1 MGKVEYVQLMA
12 SLPALGPI
20 LAAKIAPINRVRLE
34 ARLQRM
40 LRPEHFAEIQAAA
53 SLLAWPRQTLLT
65 TDADFVRKARKVIPT
80 LASETVRQ
88 LVHDQ
93 LEQRT
98 VLAALR
104 HRHAGQEAPAAG
116 EIWGYGRYVDRIR
129 ANWREP
135 GFGLGQSLKWVLPAK
150 DMLDK
155 SDAAGLERILL
166 EAAWRQ
172 ADRLVG
178 AHDFDFEAVALY
190 VLRWD
195 LLDRWTRYDAEAAA
209 ARFGA
214 LVADALN
221 AAPPTLKTY
230 ADLSRA
236 AA

>member
-1 MGKVEYVQLMA
+1 MAGIEYVQLMA

-20 LAAKIAPINRVRLE
+20 LAAKTAPINRVRLQ
-34 ARLQRM
+34 ARLRQM
-40 LRPEHFAEIQAAA
+40 LRPEHLAEIQAAA
-53 SLLAWPRQTLLT
+53 GILSWSRQAMLA
-65 TDADFVRKARKVIPT
+65 TDADYVRKARNVIPT
-80 LASETVRQ
+80 LKSETVRR

-104 HRHAGQEAPAAG
+104 RRHAGQDAPAAG

-135 GFGLGQSLKWVLPAK
+135 GFGLGQSLRWVLPAK
-150 DMLDK
+150 EKLDK
-155 SDAAGLERILL
+155 ADAAGLERILL
-166 EAAWRQ
+166 ETAWRQ
-172 ADRLVG
+172 ADGLVG

-195 LLDRWTRYDAEAAA
+195 LLERWTRYDAEAAA
-209 ARFGA
+209 ARFDA

-221 AAPPTLKTY
+221 AAPATLKTD
-230 ADLSRA
+230 ADRMRA

>member
-1 MGKVEYVQLMA
+1 MAGIEYVQLMA

-20 LAAKIAPINRVRLE
+20 LAAKTAPINRVRLQ
-34 ARLQRM
+34 ARLQQM

-53 SLLAWPRQTLLT
+53 NILSWSRQAILT
-65 TDADFVRKARKVIPT
+65 ADADYVSKARKVVPT
-80 LASETVRQ
+80 LRNETVRR

-93 LEQRT
+93 LEERT

-104 HRHAGQEAPAAG
+104 RRHAGQDAPAAG

-150 DMLDK
+150 DKLDK
-155 SDAAGLERILL
+155 ADAAGLERILL

-172 ADRLVG
+172 ADGLIG

-195 LLDRWTRYDAEAAA
+195 LLERWTRYDAEAAA
-209 ARFGA
+209 ARFDA

-221 AAPPTLKTY
+221 AAPATLKTD
-230 ADLSRA
+230 ADLMRA

>member
-1 MGKVEYVQLMA
+1 MGGIEYVQLMA

-20 LAAKIAPINRVRLE
+20 LAAKRAPINRIRLL
-34 ARLQRM
+34 ARLQM
-40 LRPEHFAEIQAAA
+40 LRPEHLAEIEAAA
-53 SLLAWPRQTLLT
+53 NILAWPDQAKLT
-65 TDADFVRKARKVIPT
+65 SDADFVSKARKVIET
-80 LASETVRQ
+80 LKSETLRQ
-88 LVHDQ
+88 LVHHQ

-104 HRHAGQEAPAAG
+104 RRHAGQAAPAAG

-129 ANWREP
+129 TNWREP
-135 GFGLGQSLKWVLPAK
+135 GFGLAQSLSWVLPVK
-150 DMLDK
+150 ERLDK
-155 SDAAGLERILL
+155 SDAPGLERILL
-166 EAAWRQ
+166 EAAWRH

-178 AHDFDFEAVALY
+178 AHYFDFEAVALY

-214 LVADALN
+214 LIADAMN
-221 AAPPTLKTY
+221 AAPTTVKTD
-230 ADLSRA
+230 ADLMRA

>member
-1 MGKVEYVQLMA
+1 MGGIEYVQLVA

-20 LAAKIAPINRVRLE
+20 LAARTAPINRVRLQ

-53 SLLAWPRQTLLT
+53 SLLAWERQAMLT
-65 TDADFVRKARKVIPT
+65 TDADFVSKAQKVIPT
-80 LASETVRQ
+80 LKSETLRG

-104 HRHAGQEAPAAG
+104 RRHAGQDAPAAG

-129 ANWREP
+129 AHWREP
-135 GFGLGQSLKWVLPAK
+135 GFGLGQSLNWLLPAK
-150 DMLDK
+150 DKLDK

-178 AHDFDFEAVALY
+178 AHDFDFEAIALY

-209 ARFGA
+209 ARFDT
-214 LVADALN
+214 LVADALS
-221 AAPPTLKTY
+221 AAPAILKTD
-230 ADLSRA
+230 ADLMRA

>member
-1 MGKVEYVQLMA
+1 MAGIEYVQLMA

-20 LAAKIAPINRVRLE
+20 LAAKAAPINRVRLRK
-34 ARLQRM
+34 RLQQM
-40 LRPEHFAEIQAAA
+40 LRPEHFAEIEVAA
-53 SLLAWPRQTLLT
+53 SILAWPRQAMLT
-65 TDADFVRKARKVIPT
+65 TDADYVSKARKVIPT
-80 LASETVRQ
+80 LKSEIVRQ
-88 LVHDQ
+88 LIHNQ

-104 HRHAGQEAPAAG
+104 RRHAGQEAPAAA

-150 DMLDK
+150 DKLDK
-155 SDAAGLERILL
+155 ADAAGLERILL

-172 ADRLVG
+172 ADGLVG

-195 LLDRWTRYDAEAAA
+195 LLERWTRYDAEAAA
-209 ARFGA
+209 ARFDA
-214 LVADALN
+214 LVTDALN
-221 AAPPTLKTY
+221 AAPATLKTD
-230 ADLSRA
+230 ADLMGA

>member
-1 MGKVEYVQLMA
+1 MSGIEYVQLMA

-20 LAAKIAPINRVRLE
+20 LAAKRAPINRIRLL
-34 ARLQRM
+34 ARLQGM
-40 LRPEHFAEIQAAA
+40 LRPEHLAEIQAAA
-53 SLLAWPRQTLLT
+53 SILAWPEQAMLT
-65 TDADFVRKARKVIPT
+65 SDAEFVSKARKVIPT
-80 LASETVRQ
+80 LKSETLRQ

-104 HRHAGQEAPAAG
+104 RRHAGQAAPASS
-116 EIWGYGRYVDRIR
+116 ESWGYGQYVDRIR

-135 GFGLGQSLKWVLPAK
+135 GFGLGQSLNWVLPAK
-150 DMLDK
+150 DKLDK
-155 SDAAGLERILL
+155 SDATGLERILL

-178 AHDFDFEAVALY
+178 AHYFDFEAIALY

-214 LVADALN
+214 LITDALN
-221 AAPPTLKTY
+221 DS
-230 ADLSRA
+230 DLMGA

>member
-1 MGKVEYVQLMA
+1 MRGIEYVQLVA

-20 LAAKIAPINRVRLE
+20 LAAKTAPINRVRLQ

-40 LRPEHFAEIQAAA
+40 LRPEHRAEIQAAA
-53 SLLAWPRQTLLT
+53 SILDWSCQAMLT
-65 TDADFVRKARKVIPT
+65 TDADIVSHARKIIPT
-80 LASETVRQ
+80 LKSESLRL
-88 LVHDQ
+88 LVHEQ

-104 HRHAGQEAPAAG
+104 RRHAGQDAPAAG

-129 ANWREP
+129 AKWREAD
-135 GFGLGQSLKWVLPAK
+135 FGLGRSLKWLLPAK
-150 DMLDK
+150 DKLDK
-155 SDAAGLERILL
+155 ADAAGLERILL

-172 ADRLVG
+172 ADRLAR

-190 VLRWD
+190 VVRWD

-209 ARFGA
+209 ARFDA

-221 AAPPTLKTY
+221 AAPASLKTD
-230 ADLSRA
+230 ADLMRA
-236 AA
+236 VA

>member
-1 MGKVEYVQLMA
+1 MAGIEYVQLMA

-20 LAAKIAPINRVRLE
+20 LAAKTAPINRVRLQ
-34 ARLQRM
+34 ARLQQM
-40 LRPEHFAEIQAAA
+40 LRTEHFAEIQAAA
-53 SLLAWPRQTLLT
+53 RILSWSRQATLT
-65 TDADFVRKARKVIPT
+65 SDADYVSKARKVIPT
-80 LASETVRQ
+80 LKSETVRR

-93 LEQRT
+93 LGQRT

-104 HRHAGQEAPAAG
+104 RRHAGQDAPAAG

-150 DMLDK
+150 DKLDK
-155 SDAAGLERILL
+155 ADAAGLERILL

-172 ADRLVG
+172 ADGLIG

-195 LLDRWTRYDAEAAA
+195 LLERWTCYDAEAAA
-209 ARFGA
+209 ARFDA

-221 AAPPTLKTY
+221 VAPATLKTD
-230 ADLSRA
+230 ADLMRA

>member
-1 MGKVEYVQLMA
+1 MGSIEYIQLMA

-20 LAAKIAPINRVRLE
+20 LAAKIAPINRVRLRT
-34 ARLQRM
+34 RLQHM
-40 LRPEHFAEIQAAA
+40 LRPDHFAEILAAA
-53 SLLAWPRQTLLT
+53 SLLSWQRQTMLT
-65 TDADFVRKARKVIPT
+65 TDADFLSRARKVIPT
-80 LASETVRQ
+80 LKSETLRQ

-104 HRHAGQEAPAAG
+104 RRHARRDAPTAS
-116 EIWGYGRYVDRIR
+116 EVWGYGRYVDRIR

-135 GFGLGQSLKWVLPAK
+135 AFSLGQLLKWVLPAK
-150 DMLDK
+150 DRLDK

-166 EAAWRQ
+166 EAAWRH

-178 AHDFDFEAVALY
+178 AHDFDFEAVAFY
-190 VLRWD
+190 VVRWD
-195 LLDRWTRYDAEAAA
+195 VLDRWTRYDAEAAA

-221 AAPPTLKTY
+221 GAPATLKTD
-230 ADLSRA
+230 AELMRA
-236 AA
+236 VA

>member
-1 MGKVEYVQLMA
+1 MRGIEYVQLMA

-20 LAAKIAPINRVRLE
+20 LVAKTAPINRVRLQ

-40 LRPEHFAEIQAAA
+40 LRPEHLAEIQAAA
-53 SLLAWPRQTLLT
+53 SILAWPRQAMLT

-80 LASETVRQ
+80 LKSEALRL
-88 LVHDQ
+88 LVHEL
-93 LEQRT
+93 LEQRS

-104 HRHAGQEAPAAG
+104 RRHAGQDAPAAG

-129 ANWREP
+129 ANWREAD
-135 GFGLGQSLKWVLPAK
+135 FGLGQSLKWLLPAK
-150 DMLDK
+150 DKLDK
-155 SDAAGLERILL
+155 ADAAGLERILL

-190 VLRWD
+190 VVRWD

-209 ARFGA
+209 VRFGA

-221 AAPPTLKTY
+221 AAPATLKTD
-230 ADLSRA
+230 ADLMRA
-236 AA
+236 IA

>member
-1 MGKVEYVQLMA
+1 MRQIEYVQLMA

-20 LAAKIAPINRVRLE
+20 LAAKTAPINRIRLM

-40 LRPEHFAEIQAAA
+40 LRPEHFAEIEAAA
-53 SLLAWPRQTLLT
+53 SILAWPHQAMLT
-65 TDADFVRKARKVIPT
+65 SDADFVSKAKKIIPT
-80 LASETVRQ
+80 FKSETVRK

-104 HRHAGQEAPAAG
+104 RRHAGQAAPAAS
-116 EIWGYGRYVDRIR
+116 EIWGYGRYVDRIC

-135 GFGLGQSLKWVLPAK
+135 GFGLGQSLNWVLPAK
-150 DMLDK
+150 DKLDK
-155 SDAAGLERILL
+155 SDATGLERILL

-178 AHDFDFEAVALY
+178 AHYFDFEAIALY

-195 LLDRWTRYDAEAAA
+195 LLDRWTRYDAEASA

-214 LVADALN
+214 LITDALN
-221 AAPPTLKTY
+221 DS
-230 ADLSRA
+230 DLMGA

>member
-1 MGKVEYVQLMA
+1 MRGIEYVQLMA

-20 LAAKIAPINRVRLE
+20 LAAKTAPINRVRLQ

-40 LRPEHFAEIQAAA
+40 LRPEHLAEIQAAA
-53 SLLAWPRQTLLT
+53 SILAWPRQAMLT
-65 TDADFVRKARKVIPT
+65 TDADFVRKARKVVPT
-80 LASETVRQ
+80 LKSETLRR

-104 HRHAGQEAPAAG
+104 RRHAGQDAPAAG

-135 GFGLGQSLKWVLPAK
+135 GFGLGQSLNWLLPAK
-150 DMLDK
+150 DKLDK
-155 SDAAGLERILL
+155 SDAAGVERILL
-166 EAAWRQ
+166 EGAWRQ

-190 VLRWD
+190 VVRWD

-209 ARFGA
+209 ARFDA
-214 LVADALN
+214 LVADALS
-221 AAPPTLKTY
+221 AVPATLKNDV
-230 ADLSRA
+230 DLMGA
-236 AA
+236 VA